1 MTPAERAAAMAI
13 EARKREHRKRVENR
27 AAMPESAKHID
38 EFTRVFGKLPAG
50 RVTENGRTVTWGNLN
65 EPWWN
70 K

>member
-1 MTPAERAAAMAI
+1 MTPAERAAHMAVL
-13 EARKREHRKRVENR
+13 ARKREASDKVRNR
-27 AAMPESAKHID
+27 EQMPESSKHID
-38 EFTRVFGKLPAG
+38 QFTRIFGKLPAG